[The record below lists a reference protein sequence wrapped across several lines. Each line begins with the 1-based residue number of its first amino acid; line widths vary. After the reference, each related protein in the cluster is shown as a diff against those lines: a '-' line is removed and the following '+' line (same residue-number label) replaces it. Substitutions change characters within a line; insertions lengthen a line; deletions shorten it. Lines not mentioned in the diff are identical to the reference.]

1 MSKEVP
7 IPYIDY
13 IMPKLMTAY
22 EKLPLKDRCFISP
35 YNFDAR
41 VLMPNLPKKV
51 QFDADIRELEQ
62 FANVNLN
69 MEDKIALLKAL
80 KEIGCA
86 GMTVGYPYRSKV
98 DMETAKRMAEEGI
111 EMRKTAT
118 VVGFLPDWK
127 EEIDAAIDAQV
138 DSFSFMMRASDV
150 AMKYQIKLTR
160 DQYIERIYEIM
171 DYGKSRGVKI
181 LPTHPDITRAD
192 LNFLKTK
199 LLPILVEAGAKGIG
213 VADTSGTM
221 HPLGMKYFIRSI
233 GRILPVT
240 HVHCHNDF
248 GLAVANTLAAVE
260 EGCTGV
266 STTVN
271 GLGDRA
277 GNAPLDEV
285 AVCLECLYGVDTGI
299 KLEKLRS
306 LSKLCERLTGI
317 KMAANKPLVGD
328 FSYVYKLDS
337 HIWGAI
343 TDPRNY
349 EGIPP
354 EMVGNKRVFNIGKYA
369 GKYVIN
375 WKLEQL
381 GLKASEAEVRNM
393 IPLIEKKAYELKRDL
408 NDEEFKEVYNKIV
421 RK

>member
-13 IMPKLMTAY
+13 IMPKLMTPY
-22 EKLPLKDRCFISP
+22 KELPLKDRCFISP

-51 QFDADIRELEQ
+51 KFGADIREIEQ

-69 MEDKIALLKAL
+69 MEDKIVLLKAL
-80 KEIGCA
+80 QEIGCTD
-86 GMTVGYPYRSKV
+86 MTVGYPYRSKV
-98 DMETAKRMAEEGI
+98 DMETTKRMVEEGI

-127 EEIDAAIDAQV
+127 EEIDAAIDAKV

-150 AMKYQIKLTR
+150 AMKYQIRLTR
-160 DQYIERIYEIM
+160 EQWIERIYEIM

-192 LNFLKTK
+192 LNFLKEK
-199 LLPILVEAGAKGIG
+199 LLPLLVDAGAKSIS

-221 HPLGMKYFIRSI
+221 HPLGMKYFVRSI

-240 HVHCHNDF
+240 SVHCHNDF

-271 GLGDRA
+271 GLGDRT

-285 AVCLECLYGVDTGI
+285 ACCLEHLYGVDTGL
-299 KLEKLRS
+299 KLEKLRG
-306 LSKLCERLTGI
+306 LSKLCEKLTGI
-317 KMAANKPLVGD
+317 KMAAGKPLVGD

-354 EMVGNKRVFNIGKYA
+354 EMVGNTRDFNIGKYA

-381 GLKASEAEVRNM
+381 GLKASEAEVSSM
-393 IPLIEKKAYELKRDL
+393 IPLIENKAYALKRDL
-408 NDEEFKEVYNKIV
+408 NNEEFKEVYNKVV